1 MVGRSEP
8 HVEGETPSLVGRQ
21 VEDAPKGPTQAP
33 QRMSLGDIASQ
44 AETARIALR
53 RRFEDLSF
61 GSWAD
66 GASETQES
74 VAG

>member
-8 HVEGETPSLVGRQ
+8 HVEGEAHSLADRR
-21 VEDAPKGPTQAP
+21 VEEAPKGPAQGP
-33 QRMSLGDIASQ
+33 QRMSLGDVAGQ

-53 RRFEDLSF
+53 RRFEDLSY
-61 GSWAD
+61 GSGAD
-66 GASETQES
+66 GAPETQES